1 MRSLPVGW
9 FWGSCSVCGLKTFP
23 QDAFAE
29 EATMGES
36 NVVQFH
42 GFFFVTVVNMS
53 VVTAIAKSSPSHSG
67 INVELAKT
75 FPQKKT

>member
-1 MRSLPVGW
+1 
-9 FWGSCSVCGLKTFP
+9 
-23 QDAFAE
+23 
-29 EATMGES
+29 MGES

-42 GFFFVTVVNMS
+42 GFFSVTVGNMS

-67 INVELAKT
+67 INVEVAKT